1 MRLWARSIQPKF
13 QPVRPGKEDHLKRW
27 TRFSETF
34 PVDRTDPLSFGPKFP
49 ESLVEWIAPCNYS
62 IVDYRVAF
70 EVVSNGGSFDTAEDV
85 KNGVKGYFHRG
96 SFGSAVDGL
105 YSDVSHGSGCKPAHL
120 FRRRLKVTL

>member
-1 MRLWARSIQPKF
+1 M
-13 QPVRPGKEDHLKRW
+13 
-27 TRFSETF
+27 
-34 PVDRTDPLSFGPKFP
+34 DRTDPLSFGPKFP

-105 YSDVSHGSGCKPAHL
+105 YSDVSHGSGCKPADL
-120 FRRRLKVTL
+120 FCRKLKVTL